1 MKTLLLLR
9 HAKTSWDDVR
19 VSDDLR
25 PLSGTGKL
33 NVYQMGKF
41 LKNTKLIPDLIISSC
56 AKRAKD
62 TSILLAESI
71 GYNKDIDISESLY
84 ETAPKEYINVISE
97 ISNKINIVLLVGHNP
112 ILENLIELITN
123 ELIIME
129 TCSLVQIILP
139 ISKWIEIKMNP
150 KCQLI
155 KQIRIK
161 ELASQTCE

>member
-33 NVYQMGKF
+33 NVSQMGKF

-129 TCSLVQIILP
+129 TCSLVQIFLP

-150 KCQLI
+150 KCKLI

>member
-9 HAKTSWDDVR
+9 HAKTSWDDAR

-25 PLSGTGKL
+25 PLSETGKR
-33 NVYQMGKF
+33 NVYEMGKF

-62 TSILLAESI
+62 TSILLAESS

-84 ETAPKEYINVISE
+84 ETATKEYINVISE

-129 TCSLVQIILP
+129 TCSLVQIFLP
-139 ISKWIEIKMNP
+139 ISTWMEIKMNP

-161 ELASQTCE
+161 ELALQTSE

>member
-62 TSILLAESI
+62 TSILLAESS

-84 ETAPKEYINVISE
+84 ETATKEYINVISE

-129 TCSLVQIILP
+129 TCSLVQIFLP
-139 ISKWIEIKMNP
+139 ISTWIEIKMNP

-161 ELASQTCE
+161 ELASQASE